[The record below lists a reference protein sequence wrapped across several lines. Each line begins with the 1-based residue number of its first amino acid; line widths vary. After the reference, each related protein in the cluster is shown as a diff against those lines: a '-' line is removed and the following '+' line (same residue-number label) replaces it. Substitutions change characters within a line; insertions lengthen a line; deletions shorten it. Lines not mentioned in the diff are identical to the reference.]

1 MAHGSAWPL
10 PARRSPLPAGG
21 YRDVNIW
28 KQGAEFEMA
37 PAPDEVRA
45 ELERILASEPFRASA
60 QLRVFLRYVVETTL
74 NGEADRIRAF
84 TIAVEAFGR
93 EKDFD
98 PQGDPIVRVEA
109 ARLRRALEQYYAEPG
124 ADAAVEIA
132 VPRGG
137 YVPHF
142 RYRRTARAT
151 ANRPASIAPRTPR
164 ARTGFYV
171 AAAAVLLVCAAAA
184 GVTVLR
190 QQADSSDITS
200 QLPPASAERPKAAV
214 ARSRSALP
222 VIVIEPITAAADAPF
237 AREFGAIR
245 AKLADSLA
253 RFDDIEVIADPL
265 VPLAAAREPG
275 APSVYRLT
283 IAGDRHPDG
292 TISPA
297 VQLVDTSGGAAVW
310 TRSFER
316 LRAGD
321 DLAATAESIA
331 RHVAPTLAQPF
342 GVIYA
347 RELAARSADNR
358 YRCLLDAIEYRR
370 TLDTSH
376 HGEIRMCLERTIALD
391 PKFPSAQAA
400 LAFLTLREYYAG
412 ENRDP
417 KVLDEGLRLAL
428 RAVEIKPGSA
438 RAHHV
443 LMNVLFARGDLA
455 AAMAEGERAIALNPY
470 DMTVFIGY
478 GLRLAFADRASE
490 GLVML
495 ERAAALSPVR
505 PPVLEFALF
514 AVNHALGDDARA
526 AHHAALLTDEIHPFV
541 LLARAL
547 VAIRAGE
554 PARAQQHVDRLFMQH
569 PAWRIS
575 PRREIERYI
584 PAANVVDRMMRDLAP
599 VGFGTTN

>member
-1 MAHGSAWPL
+1 
-10 PARRSPLPAGG
+10 
-21 YRDVNIW
+21 VNTW
-28 KQGAEFEMA
+28 KKRADFETA
-37 PAPDEVRA
+37 PAPEDVRA
-45 ELERILASEPFRASA
+45 ELERVLESEPFRPSA
-60 QLRVFLRYVVETTL
+60 QLRVFLRYIVETTL
-74 NGEADRIRAF
+74 TGEADRIRAF

-109 ARLRRALEQYYAEPG
+109 ARLRRALDQYYSGPG
-124 ADAAVEIA
+124 SDDAVEIA
-132 VPRGG
+132 VPRGA
-137 YVPHF
+137 YVPQF
-142 RYRRTARAT
+142 RYRARARG
-151 ANRPASIAPRTPR
+151 AAHRAAPVALRAPRSR
-164 ARTGFYV
+164 IRLYG
-171 AAAAVLLVCAAAA
+171 AAAALLLVCAAVA

-190 QQADSSDITS
+190 QQGDSSDITS
-200 QLPPASAERPKAAV
+200 QLPLDSAERPKAAL
-214 ARSRSALP
+214 ARSRSPLP
-222 VIVIEPITAAADAPF
+222 VVLVEPITAVADAPF
-237 AREFGAIR
+237 TQEFGVIR

-253 RFDDIEVIADPL
+253 RFDDIEVIAEP
-265 VPLAAAREPG
+265 PAPPAAVREPR
-275 APSVYRLT
+275 ASSVYRLT
-283 IAGDRHPDG
+283 IAGERHSDG
-292 TISPA
+292 AVSPR
-297 VQLVDTSGGAAVW
+297 VQLIDAGNGAVVW
-310 TRSFER
+310 AHGFER

-321 DLAATAESIA
+321 DFAATAEAIA
-331 RHVAPTLAQPF
+331 RQVAPTLAQPF

-347 RELAARSADNR
+347 RELAAPSGDSK

-370 TLDTSH
+370 TLDPSH
-376 HGEIRMCLERTIALD
+376 HVEIRACLERTLALD
-391 PKFPSAQAA
+391 PKFPSVQAA

-417 KVLDEGLRLAL
+417 KVLDDALRLAL

-455 AAMAEGERAIALNPY
+455 SAMAEGERAIALNPY
-470 DMTVFIGY
+470 DMTAFIGY
-478 GLRLAFADRASE
+478 GLRLAFADRAAE

-505 PPVLEFALF
+505 PPILEFALF
-514 AVNHALGDDARA
+514 AVHHALGNDARA

-547 VAIRAGE
+547 VAIKAGE
-554 PARAQQHVDRLFMQH
+554 RERAQQHVDRLFTLH

-584 PAANVVDRMMRDLAP
+584 PAANVVDHMMRDLAP